1 MGGRRVICSVSVEL
15 NDDHMAILKF
25 AEEQGGSLTYTKVS
39 NQLPSYKDRGRFD
52 RAIERLLQDGI
63 VWEDSQ
69 GPETAYWFPSLMVN

>member
-1 MGGRRVICSVSVEL
+1 MESVQKLGSDFKIIQMGGRRVICSVSVEL

-52 RAIERLLQDGI
+52 RAIERLL
-63 VWEDSQ
+63 
-69 GPETAYWFPSLMVN
+69 